1 MLLRG
6 LRPHPEIATTA
17 MVCVS
22 DNGGSSGR
30 LRRTFS
36 IPAVGDLRNCLVAL
50 SDEDN
55 PLAELFQYRFP
66 GDEDAGGHALGNLV
80 MTALLCRTG
89 SLSEAVTH
97 AAKLVQSRGR
107 VLPSTETP
115 ATLCAEFERA
125 ECEELNI
132 VRGEVE
138 ITRQRRPIRR
148 VWLEPDHPEPTP
160 GLLAALLAADVIV
173 LGPGSLYTSTVP
185 NLLVRG
191 VPDAIRESGATVM
204 LVSNLMTQPGE
215 SEGYTAADH
224 LSAIEDYLGAGT
236 VHFCLMNSRPIH
248 ASRLARYTEASPVE
262 NDLSAIARHNVLP
275 IAADLLDE
283 STPDVRHDSCKLAR
297 LVAELWRNTNRGI
310 VCPPQPL
317 TAGAPQ
323 ASISFFRT
331 A

>member
-6 LRPHPEIATTA
+6 LRCHPEIATTA
-17 MVCVS
+17 MGCVS

-50 SDEDN
+50 SDENN
-55 PLAELFQYRFP
+55 PLAELFQYRLP
-66 GDEDAGGHALGNLV
+66 GEEDAGGHTLGNLV

-89 SLSEAVTH
+89 SLSEAVSH
-97 AAKLVQSRGR
+97 AGKLVESRGR

-115 ATLCAEFERA
+115 ATLCAEFEERR
-125 ECEELNI
+125 I

-138 ITRQRRPIRR
+138 ITSQRRPIRR
-148 VWLEPDHPEPTP
+148 VWLEPHHPEPTP

-173 LGPGSLYTSTVP
+173 LGPGSLYTSIVP

-191 VPDAIRESGATVM
+191 VPDAIRESGALIM

-215 SEGYTAADH
+215 SDGFTAADH
-224 LSAIEDYLGAGT
+224 LSAVEDYLGAGT
-236 VHFCLMNSRPIH
+236 VQFCLMNSSPIH
-248 ASRLARYTEASPVE
+248 GRRLARYTEASPVE
-262 NDLSAIARHNVLP
+262 NDLSAITRHNVLP
-275 IAADLLDE
+275 VAADLLDE
-283 STPDVRHDSCKLAR
+283 STPEVRHDSYKLAR
-297 LVAELWRNTNRGI
+297 LVAELWRNTNRSI

-317 TAGAPQ
+317 TDTQ